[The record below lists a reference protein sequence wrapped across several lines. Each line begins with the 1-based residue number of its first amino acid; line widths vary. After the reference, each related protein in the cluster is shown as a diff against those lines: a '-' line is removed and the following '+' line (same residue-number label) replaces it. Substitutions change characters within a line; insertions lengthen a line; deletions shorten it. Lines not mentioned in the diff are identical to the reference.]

1 MQPQH
6 RQKMKPHKLERL
18 YRQTVNYEV
27 ALINVQEMR
36 QKGAFFA
43 FAFLFVIPEGNLL
56 FTLALTA
63 NHPKVKVC
71 VEDAA
76 TPSFVS
82 NESTTAPTIS
92 KSIDQEGTSAS
103 NSSPAQSNMKTIA
116 SPTKPR
122 PPPKAPQQSP

>member
-43 FAFLFVIPEGNLL
+43 FAFLFVIPSINRK
-56 FTLALTA
+56 ALSRAKKCVDLRQADRVSQVFGDQASRESCA
-63 NHPKVKVC
+63 NHFGGV
-71 VEDAA
+71 
-76 TPSFVS
+76 
-82 NESTTAPTIS
+82 
-92 KSIDQEGTSAS
+92 
-103 NSSPAQSNMKTIA
+103 
-116 SPTKPR
+116 
-122 PPPKAPQQSP
+122 